1 MNTKELYRQL
11 FVSVLLRENVLKV
24 VCNNTKE
31 HYFDCVVVNSD
42 GSMSVYHHGLD
53 KPLNG
58 LFFDFDVDYAKL
70 LWYVEQDLFLIH
82 HGGNSINFEYSFKEN
97 KD

>member
-1 MNTKELYRQL
+1 MNTKKLYRDL
-11 FVSVLLRENVLKV
+11 LLSVFLRENISEI
-24 VCNNTKE
+24 VCTNEKE
-31 HYFDCVVVNSD
+31 HYFDRIVIRSD
-42 GSMSVYHHGLD
+42 GSMLVYHRGLD
-53 KPLNG
+53 KPLKG

-82 HGGNSINFEYSFKEN
+82 HGGKGINFEYSFKEN

>member
-1 MNTKELYRQL
+1 MNTKKLYRDL
-11 FVSVLLRENVLKV
+11 LLSVFLRENISEI
-24 VCNNTKE
+24 VCTNEKE
-31 HYFDCVVVNSD
+31 HYFDRIVIRSD

>member
-1 MNTKELYRQL
+1 MNTKELYRDL
-11 FVSVLLRENVLKV
+11 LLSVFLREGIYKV
-24 VCNNTKE
+24 VCINDSE
-31 HYFDCVVVNSD
+31 PYFKCIVIRSD
-42 GSMSVYHHGLD
+42 GSMLVYHHGLD

>member
-1 MNTKELYRQL
+1 ML
-11 FVSVLLRENVLKV
+11 
-24 VCNNTKE
+24 
-31 HYFDCVVVNSD
+31 
-42 GSMSVYHHGLD
+42 VYHHGLD

-82 HGGNSINFEYSFKEN
+82 HGGKSINFEYSFKEN